1 MDIELVKQI
10 NDLALDEIHNKNT
23 SDSELIQRKLIRL
36 EYQINLLRY
45 KLKIIDDPELRLN
58 DKENSDYVYKFSHRN
73 AFTKYHLVI
82 PLLLYLSKNHKK
94 RESAYITSLG
104 FMNENVIFLR
114 EGDFAKLMTGSQR
127 FITNTRFA
135 ADILRHYG
143 LIRSDKKVFY
153 KVWEL
158 SLFGLI
164 FASNVYKNLSES
176 ISFEFLSEDKKHSVE
191 WKVFKILRAY
201 SIHTDSIENFWKL
214 VEYVSEEK
222 ETLEYDE
229 NIKKLFVKYISLFD
243 EVLNNGS
250 LSRKNNSTKEYLNL
264 ISSLNSDDSI
274 SLLVDSLILRE
285 EIKVNMDQV
294 HKILNEAK
302 F

>member
-10 NDLALDEIHNKNT
+10 NDLALDAIRNKNT
-23 SDSELIQRKLIRL
+23 SDSELIQRKLIQL
-36 EYQINLLRY
+36 EYQINLLRF

-58 DKENSDYVYKFSHRN
+58 DKENFDYVSKFSHQN
-73 AFTKYHLVI
+73 AFTKFHLVF
-82 PLLLYLSKNHKK
+82 PLLLYLLQNHKK
-94 RESAYITSLG
+94 RESAYLASIG
-104 FMNENVIFLR
+104 FMNENVNFLR

-158 SLFGLI
+158 SLSGLI
-164 FASNVYKNLSES
+164 FASNIYKNLSES
-176 ISFEFLSEDKKHSVE
+176 ISFEFLSENKKHSVE

-201 SIHTDSIENFWKL
+201 SIYTDSIENFWKL

-222 ETLEYDE
+222 QTLEYDE
-229 NIKKLFVKYISLFD
+229 NIKFIIFNLSFFD
-243 EVLNNGS
+243 E
-250 LSRKNNSTKEYLNL
+250 
-264 ISSLNSDDSI
+264 IPSSLTVVI
-274 SLLVDSLILRE
+274 
-285 EIKVNMDQV
+285 
-294 HKILNEAK
+294 
-302 F
+302 